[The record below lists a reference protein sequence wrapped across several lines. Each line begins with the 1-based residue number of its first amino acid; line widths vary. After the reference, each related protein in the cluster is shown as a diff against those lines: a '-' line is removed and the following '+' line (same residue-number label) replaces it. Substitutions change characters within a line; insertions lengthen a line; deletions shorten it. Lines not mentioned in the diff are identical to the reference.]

1 MLVAMNGKHLLG
13 LVGWLALSAATASV
27 GIFVRPGAWYRTLEK
42 PAWTPPDAAFGPVWT
57 VLYVLMAIAAWRVW
71 RAGGFGEAGGALT
84 LYLVQIALNAAW
96 SVLFF
101 GLHRPGWAFVEIVV
115 LAVAILATI
124 VAFAKIDRVAAGLLV
139 PYLAWASFAA
149 ALNGTIWRLNA

>member
-1 MLVAMNGKHLLG
+1 MNGKHLLG
-13 LVGWLALSAATASV
+13 FLGWLALSAATASV

-71 RAGGFGEAGGALT
+71 RAGGFGEAGGALS
-84 LYLVQIALNAAW
+84 LYLVQIALNALW

-101 GLHRPGWAFVEIVV
+101 GLHRPGWAFAEIVV
-115 LAVAILATI
+115 LAVAITATI
-124 VAFAKIDRVAAGLLV
+124 VAFARVDRLAAALLV
-139 PYLAWASFAA
+139 PYLAWATFAA
-149 ALNGTIWRLNA
+149 VLNGTIWRLNA